1 MGLSVMETKHA
12 RITPQHAAGGHVSRK
27 HHELQQAFLAL
38 LWWQVVVVV
47 VLVGVVGLDCSWGFG
62 DGGCGGGRDFVGA
75 APVYS
80 AFV

>member
-1 MGLSVMETKHA
+1 METKHA

-47 VLVGVVGLDCSWGFG
+47 VVVVVMCYAGSLSIVGWCLQGTVNEAGVEK
-62 DGGCGGGRDFVGA
+62 A
-75 APVYS
+75 AGPG
-80 AFV
+80 